1 MAKYE
6 LNVRDYLRILR
17 KRRSV
22 VALVTAIVTIG
33 AIFYVSSEPVVYQ
46 SSTTVKIV
54 ERKTVAGLLTEW
66 ILYSAGDELES
77 ETKTIRSY
85 NVMKAAAV
93 KMGMV
98 TEQSSLNKVN
108 EAVGAI
114 QGAIETE
121 RIGSTN
127 MIKITATSDSPKRAM
142 DLAATVA
149 DAYIEE
155 NLAEKAKQVRHT
167 RKFIE
172 EQLLGLENRMRS
184 AEEELRHF
192 GEDEKAVML
201 VDPLQKK
208 LIDLEFALAETQ
220 QKYTD
225 KHPGVI
231 ELKSR
236 IKELDAQM
244 KGLSTKQLEYSR
256 LAREVEVNRKLYALL
271 KEKLEEARIT
281 EAQKVGDVSVID
293 PAIMPSTPISSGKM
307 MGVFI
312 GLMLGLVLGVSSAFV
327 FEALD
332 TSIGTIEDVER
343 VVKLRVLGLVP
354 PITKGIVQKH
364 KSILTNIMDN
374 FFPPPKGKEAEASPV
389 FLVAHYEPTSTSAEA
404 YRNINTNL
412 KLDPTRKTILVTSS
426 GPGEGKTNIVA
437 NLGIV
442 MAQAG
447 LKTLLVSA
455 DLRRPTLDK
464 AFGIKREPGLN
475 EYVTG
480 AVGFK
485 DILYNIVDVMVGDM
499 DFDDIRKTHGLDN
512 IWVIPS
518 GRLSYNPAEILKS
531 KEMAILIEKLKNR
544 FDAIIFDTP
553 PVLPVTDASILAP
566 KMDAVVLV
574 YEIGR
579 TSREALIR
587 AKIQLESAGAKIAGV
602 VLNHTQPQT
611 EAITTYPYY
620 RYHYR
625 YGEKEGEA
633 KKGKV
638 KETVA

>member
-6 LNVRDYLRILR
+6 LNISDYLRILR
-17 KRRSV
+17 KRRSAV
-22 VALVTAIVTIG
+22 ILVTVIVTLG
-33 AIFYVSSEPVVYQ
+33 SIFYVSSEPVVYQ

-54 ERKTVAGLLTEW
+54 ERKTVAGLLTDW

-77 ETKTIRSY
+77 ETKTVKGY
-85 NVMKAAAV
+85 NVMRKTAIR
-93 KMGMV
+93 MGMV
-98 TEQSSLNKVN
+98 AEASPLNKVN
-108 EAVGAI
+108 EAVSAL
-114 QGAIETE
+114 QGSIETE
-121 RIGSTN
+121 RIGATN
-127 MIKITATSDSPKRAM
+127 MIRISTKADSPKRAM
-142 DLAATVA
+142 DLANTVA
-149 DAYIEE
+149 EVYIEE

-172 EQLLGLENRMRS
+172 EQLGALEDRMRVT
-184 AEEELRHF
+184 EEELRRF
-192 GEDEKAVML
+192 GEEDRTVML
-201 VDPLQKK
+201 ADPIQKK
-208 LIDLEFALAETQ
+208 LIDTQFALAEATQ
-220 QKYTD
+220 RYTE
-225 KHPGVI
+225 KHPRVI
-231 ELKSR
+231 ELR
-236 IKELDAQM
+236 TQIKELSEQM
-244 KGLSTKQLEYSR
+244 KGLSSKQLEYAR
-256 LAREVEVNRKLYALL
+256 LVREVEVNRKLYALL

-281 EAQKVGDVSVID
+281 EAQKVGDVSIID
-293 PAIMPSTPISSGKM
+293 PAFMPNMPVSSGKG
-307 MGVFI
+307 MGIMV
-312 GLMLGLVLGVSSAFV
+312 GLLMGLVLGVSSAFI

-332 TSIGTIEDVER
+332 TSIGTIDDVER

-354 PITKGIVQKH
+354 PLSKGITQKR
-364 KSILTNIMDN
+364 
-374 FFPPPKGKEAEASPV
+374 KGLLGMIVERFMPSAAKKEAEASPIY
-389 FLVAHYEPTSTSAEA
+389 LVAHYEPTSTAAEA

-412 KLDPTRKTILVTSS
+412 KLDPSRKTILVTSS
-426 GPGEGKTNIVA
+426 GPGEGKTNVVS

-455 DLRRPTLDK
+455 DLRRPALDK

-475 EYVTG
+475 EFVTG
-480 AVGFK
+480 AVSFK
-485 DILYNIVDVMVGDM
+485 DVLYNIVDVMVGEM
-499 DFDDIRKTHGLDN
+499 SFDDIRKTHGLDN
-512 IWVIPS
+512 IWIIPS

-531 KEMAILIEKLKNR
+531 KEMSILIEKLKNR
-544 FDAIIFDTP
+544 FDAIIFDVP

-625 YGEKEGEA
+625 YGEKEGEG